1 MPLLTPPFAKACPS
15 PPMQPR
21 CFDTYFATQGA
32 ALTQT
37 IVNQNAYVWIEVN
50 DSRTLYAIDGRCGGR
65 TFDQL
70 WADWWKDQSDRLFE
84 RRCAKQLIARYTHA
98 SIEDQRLFH
107 VWLEAEGDSIDM
119 RRKKSPPW
127 PWRNARWD
135 HASGTLLRTGW
146 PWATTPYHWLSS
158 DELLGLRNACNSS
171 QRLPHDV
178 RGYFAWLRMLAR
190 RAGRERLDQQTA
202 AVSLIRVAT
211 RL

>member
-21 CFDTYFATQGA
+21 CFDTYFARQGA

-65 TFDQL
+65 PFDQL
-70 WADWWKDQSDRLFE
+70 WADWWRDQSDRLFE

-107 VWLEAEGDSIDM
+107 VWLDAEGDSIDM
-119 RRKKSPPW
+119 RRKTSPPLAMAQCAMGSCEWHIASHRMAMGNDTLSLAVFRRTAW
-127 PWRNARWD
+127 P
-135 HASGTLLRTGW
+135 
-146 PWATTPYHWLSS
+146 
-158 DELLGLRNACNSS
+158 
-171 QRLPHDV
+171 
-178 RGYFAWLRMLAR
+178 
-190 RAGRERLDQQTA
+190 
-202 AVSLIRVAT
+202 
-211 RL
+211 